1 MSMKQL
7 KDTGLIVGAM
17 VIFVA
22 VVAGIFTLVSLSL
35 HDSPQVL
42 HDFLVSA
49 KGLHDSIENTDFLPN
64 IGVVL
69 SALSKESIENSTE
82 IDNMIN
88 EGRGIAHIY
97 NENFD
102 FLPPTR
108 DTLELYS
115 SLFRESKLISNCYA
129 SLNFAWSFK
138 KSGEYASSEQYTA
151 TANETYREIM
161 DLRLKN
167 TSDLDDWLLE
177 ADAQLKQ

>member
-1 MSMKQL
+1 MKQL
-7 KDTGLIVGAM
+7 KETGLIAGAL
-17 VIFVA
+17 VLFVA
-22 VVAGIFTLVSLSL
+22 VVAGIFSLISSSL

-42 HDFLVSA
+42 YDFVISA

-69 SALSKESIENSTE
+69 AALSGDSVENASEIEG
-82 IDNMIN
+82 MIN

-138 KSGEYASSEQYTA
+138 KSGDYASSEQYHA
-151 TANETYREIM
+151 SADDTYREILE
-161 DLRLKN
+161 LRQKN
-167 TSDLDDWLLE
+167 SSDLVDWLQKAQSGLE
-177 ADAQLKQ
+177 K